1 MDDLKTMD
9 TVHAKKGEEAMLT
22 EEEIKEYKSQIPDWE
37 IAEENGVKRLRRA
50 YKFRNFREALAF
62 TNKIGELAEEQD
74 HHPQI
79 ITEWGKVTLSWW
91 THVVDGLH
99 LNDFIMAAKS
109 DQAYKS

>member
-1 MDDLKTMD
+1 MDDLKGMD
-9 TVHAKKGEEAMLT
+9 CVSVKGEEATLN

-50 YKFRNFREALAF
+50 YKFKNFREALAF
-62 TNKIGELAEEQD
+62 TNRIGELAEEQD
-74 HHPQI
+74 HHPEI

-109 DQAYKS
+109 DQTYES

>member
-1 MDDLKTMD
+1 MDDLKSRD
-9 TVHAKKGEEAMLT
+9 CVRVKGEEATLS
-22 EEEIKEYKSQIPDWE
+22 EQEIKEYKSQIPDWE
-37 IAEENGVKRLRRA
+37 IVEENGVKRLRRA

-74 HHPQI
+74 HHPEI

>member
-1 MDDLKTMD
+1 MEDLKSMD
-9 TVHAKKGEEAMLT
+9 CVQVKREQATLDEDQ
-22 EEEIKEYKSQIPDWE
+22 IKEYKSQVPDWE

-50 YKFRNFREALAF
+50 YKFKNFKEALAF
-62 TNKIGELAEEQD
+62 TNRIGGLAEEQD
-74 HHPQI
+74 HHPEI

-109 DQAYKS
+109 DEAYES

>member
-1 MDDLKTMD
+1 MDDLKSMD
-9 TVHAKKGEEAMLT
+9 CVRVNGEEATLT

-37 IAEENGVKRLRRA
+37 IVEENGVKRLRRA

>member
-1 MDDLKTMD
+1 MDDLKSMD
-9 TVHAKKGEEAMLT
+9 CARVKGEEATLA

-37 IAEENGVKRLRRA
+37 IVEENGVKRLRRT

>member
-1 MDDLKTMD
+1 MDDLKSMAP
-9 TVHAKKGEEAMLT
+9 VHAKGKEAMLN

-37 IAEENGVKRLRRA
+37 IVEENGVKRLRRA

-62 TNKIGELAEEQD
+62 TNKIGELAEKQD
-74 HHPQI
+74 HHPEI

>member
-1 MDDLKTMD
+1 MDDLKSMD
-9 TVHAKKGEEAMLT
+9 CVRVKGEEATLT

-37 IAEENGVKRLRRA
+37 IVEENGVKRLRRT

>member
-1 MDDLKTMD
+1 MDDLKSMD
-9 TVHAKKGEEAMLT
+9 CVRVKGEEATLT

-37 IAEENGVKRLRRA
+37 IVEENGVKRLRRA

-99 LNDFIMAAKS
+99 LNDFIMAVKS

>member
-1 MDDLKTMD
+1 MDDLKSMD
-9 TVHAKKGEEAMLT
+9 CARVKGEEATLT

-37 IAEENGVKRLRRA
+37 IVEENGVKRLRRA

>member
-1 MDDLKTMD
+1 MDDLKSMD
-9 TVHAKKGEEAMLT
+9 CVRVKGEEATLT

-37 IAEENGVKRLRRA
+37 IVEENGVKRLRRA